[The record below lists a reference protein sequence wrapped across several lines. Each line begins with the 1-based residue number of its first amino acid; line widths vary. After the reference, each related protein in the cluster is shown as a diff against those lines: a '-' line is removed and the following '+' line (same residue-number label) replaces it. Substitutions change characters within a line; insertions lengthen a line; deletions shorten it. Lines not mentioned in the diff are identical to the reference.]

1 MRVSR
6 SSASAGLAA
15 AVGCGLGDTEIGYV
29 YFRNS
34 AEWSPAAICP
44 PCCLYRYVPAGKF
57 QNFLVPET
65 GLNSHLA
72 PGSRRAAKGTGL
84 VADAYLSALLQHAF
98 MLMEQVP
105 AMQYLVAGA
114 LGLGLAACSGFRVFV
129 PLLAASI
136 AYHTG
141 YLAPAAGF
149 AWLGSWAALLTL
161 ATATVVEVAGYYVP
175 VVDHLLDTLTTPA
188 SFVAGTILMT
198 SALPHLDPT
207 LRWTL
212 GLLVGGGTAGLVQTG
227 TALLRGASTATT
239 GGLANPV
246 LATAENT
253 LAVGGVA
260 LTLLLPLVA
269 AGLVLLLVGY
279 ILSRL
284 RRWRARRRSVA
295 RQ

>member
-1 MRVSR
+1 
-6 SSASAGLAA
+6 
-15 AVGCGLGDTEIGYV
+15 
-29 YFRNS
+29 
-34 AEWSPAAICP
+34 
-44 PCCLYRYVPAGKF
+44 
-57 QNFLVPET
+57 
-65 GLNSHLA
+65 
-72 PGSRRAAKGTGL
+72 
-84 VADAYLSALLQHAF
+84 
-98 MLMEQVP
+98 MEQLP
-105 AMQYLVAGA
+105 LMQYLVAGA

-129 PLLAASI
+129 PLLAASA
-136 AYHTG
+136 AYHSG

-161 ATATVVEVAGYYVP
+161 AAATLLEIAGYYIP
-175 VVDHLLDTLTTPA
+175 VVDHALDTLTTPA

-212 GLLVGGGTAGLVQTG
+212 GVLVGGGAAGLVQTG

-246 LATAENT
+246 LATAENV

-260 LTLLLPLVA
+260 LTLLLPLLA
-269 AGLVLLLVGY
+269 AGLAVGLLLF

-284 RRWRARRRSVA
+284 RRWRARRRAVA
-295 RQ
+295 RP